1 VKKDIK
7 KINRLRRLLIHLLGE
22 EGGNKRC
29 ANLMRGSSL
38 KVLQFK
44 YGKELGLFKYKQ
56 KIENDKFKNTLNGF
70 IKRYG
75 EELGREEYLEKNSKL
90 SVSINAL
97 KLNGYSDD
105 EIKDIKA
112 KHSINSKTDLESMIK
127 KYGEKEGRLRY
138 KKKIDSGYS
147 CRDYK
152 SVMKYYGV
160 SELEA
165 KQFVNKNQS
174 RGLDYYIKKY
184 GDNIGKEKYDEANK
198 KRAYSQTKDYYIS
211 KFGKIEGL
219 NRYKELCYSKGKSGR
234 LEYYIDKFG
243 EVEGRNL
250 YSDMIKKKISYFPDF
265 SSNIEKDFNLSL
277 YDLLNNKQKEV
288 FFGYPITKPY
298 FINLNQNDYQIK
310 CIVPDIKIGNTV
322 IEFDG
327 DYWHSLPNNIE
338 RDRLKDKIY
347 ANMGL
352 NLIRVKES
360 NYLKNKQLVLENII
374 ELIKYYE
381 N

>member
-22 EGGNKRC
+22 KEGSKRC

-44 YGKELGLFKYKQ
+44 YGKDLGLIRYKQ
-56 KIENDKFKNTLNGF
+56 KIENDKFKNTIDGF

-75 EELGREEYLEKNSKL
+75 EVVGRKKYLEKNSRL

-97 KLNGYSDD
+97 KLNGYSDE
-105 EIKDIKA
+105 EIKAIKE

-127 KYGEKEGRLRY
+127 KYGEDEGRLRY
-138 KKKIDSGYS
+138 KKKIDGGYS
-147 CRDYK
+147 NRDYK
-152 SVMKYYGV
+152 SVMKYYNI
-160 SELEA
+160 SESEA
-165 KQFVNKNQS
+165 KEFVSKNQS

-184 GDNIGKEKYDEANK
+184 GSDIGKEKYNFANK
-198 KRAYSQTKDYYIS
+198 KRAYTQTKDYYIS
-211 KFGKIEGL
+211 KFGKTEGL
-219 NRYKELCYSKGKSGR
+219 NRYKELCYSRGKSGR

-243 EVEGRNL
+243 EVEGRLL

-277 YDLLNNKQKEV
+277 YGLLNSKQKEI

-298 FINLNQNDYQIK
+298 FINLNQNDYPIK

-347 ANMGL
+347 ANIGL

-360 NYLKNKQLVLENII
+360 DYLKNKQLILENII